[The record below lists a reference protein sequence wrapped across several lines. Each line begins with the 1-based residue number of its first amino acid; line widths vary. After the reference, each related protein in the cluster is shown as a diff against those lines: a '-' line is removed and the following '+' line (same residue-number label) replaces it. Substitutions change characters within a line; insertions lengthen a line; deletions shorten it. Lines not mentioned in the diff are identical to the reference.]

1 MKNIFKT
8 TVLVFGL
15 ISIVSCSSPTSVA
28 EKALKLVGLGT
39 FVPDVVEK
47 HFGWDSYNTLSLFT
61 DYDNIFDNALI
72 DTDEADH
79 FLEYGDLK
87 ETPPKVFFNFSYIM
101 FTKWTLISKDDFNM
115 DIRNI
120 QDYSKYP
127 KTESEIE
134 FFKSIYDDYQLNGQ
148 IATWIEGKDIKAY
161 SLRYNI
167 ENKHIAEITV
177 LKIPE
182 KGYRVCAFYIE

>member
-79 FLEYGDLK
+79 FL
-87 ETPPKVFFNFSYIM
+87 
-101 FTKWTLISKDDFNM
+101 
-115 DIRNI
+115 
-120 QDYSKYP
+120 
-127 KTESEIE
+127 
-134 FFKSIYDDYQLNGQ
+134 
-148 IATWIEGKDIKAY
+148 
-161 SLRYNI
+161 
-167 ENKHIAEITV
+167 
-177 LKIPE
+177 
-182 KGYRVCAFYIE
+182 